1 METQSISK
9 NHILPVEGIYRSSP
23 DRRTNQ
29 NSIVNLRNGYLLV
42 VHNVW
47 QLLYLRILNSITWRP
62 VFGEG
67 YAEMCCSG
75 YRKNFIQ
82 SAASSFITSSS
93 LTWLKDW

>member
-9 NHILPVEGIYRSSP
+9 SHILPVEGIYRSSP
-23 DRRTNQ
+23 DRRANQ
-29 NSIVNLRNGYLLV
+29 NSIVNLRKWYLLV
-42 VHNVW
+42 FHNVW
-47 QLLYLRILNSITWRP
+47 QLLRLKILDSITWCP

-67 YAEMCCSG
+67 YAETCCAG

-93 LTWLKDW
+93 LTWVKDW